1 VPYLKKKRAMPLS
14 STRQKQMNLKAF
26 ITITRPVNALFGSLT
41 TIIGVLT
48 TNRYILVNW
57 AINRWAFF
65 DLIIVLIL
73 TALTY
78 IFIAAAGNVVNDIY
92 DIEVDK
98 INRPD
103 RPIPSGEISMLQAKI
118 WVAVLVT
125 IGVGFSLFTIPYSAI
140 GFWTVVIVGLFAVV
154 GLLYAAK
161 GKVMGIWGNFAVA
174 ISFAFGL
181 FYGALI
187 VFPIILP
194 IIIVYFITAA
204 SVLQGREAIKGIE
217 DIEGDAVRNVQTIAR
232 RYGIRKAAIF
242 ATICNVIG
250 IVGFLFP
257 WIANLLGWNWTGILY
272 LVLLVPAAACVA
284 YSAVVI
290 LRNPEKWATR
300 ASFADKMGAYLG
312 LVNFLLGTLVIG

>member
-1 VPYLKKKRAMPLS
+1 
-14 STRQKQMNLKAF
+14 MNLKVF
-26 ITITRPVNALFGSLT
+26 LTITRPANPIFGSLT

-48 TNRYILVNW
+48 TNRFILTNW
-57 AINRWAFF
+57 MINRWTLP
-65 DLIIVLIL
+65 DLIIVLLL
-73 TALTY
+73 TALSY

-103 RPIPSGEISMLQAKI
+103 RPLPSGKITVVQAKI
-118 WVAVLVT
+118 WTGLLVV
-125 IGVGFSLFTIPYSAI
+125 IGIGFSILTVPYSAI
-140 GFWTVVIVGLFAVV
+140 GYWTVALVGLFAVI
-154 GLLYAAK
+154 GLVYAAK
-161 GKVMGIWGNFAVA
+161 GKVMGIWGNFTVA

-181 FYGALI
+181 FYGTLI

-217 DIEGDAVRNVQTIAR
+217 DVEGDAVRNVQTIAR
-232 RYGIRKAAIF
+232 KYGIRKAAIF
-242 ATICNVIG
+242 AAICNVIG
-250 IVGFLFP
+250 IVGFIFP
-257 WIANLLGWNWTGILY
+257 WIANMLGWNWTGLLY
-272 LVLLVPAAACVA
+272 IVLLVPATACVA
-284 YSAVVI
+284 YSAIVI

-312 LVNFLLGTLVIG
+312 LVNFLLGTIVIV